1 MSAVVITMVDTEDGI
16 QVRADLHGESE
27 RLIDLANMILA
38 QLHVVE
44 SHNPDVLQ
52 IVRPTISLTA
62 H

>member
-44 SHNPDVLQ
+44 SHNPDVLR